1 MKRFAGFTICLLV
14 ANTAFGVNIT
24 DVRASAK
31 RDLDSALQRLSEL
44 RQKIEKEKQ
53 RRRQERKSP
62 FRSSNLTP
70 NIVILALV
78 QAKGPHL
85 RRQPPA
91 PCLKPEPFPLLFRA
105 RTVHEQL
112 PADPAAG

>member
-1 MKRFAGFTICLLV
+1 MYMYMHSHTSEYKYRERREREGGGQEKKR
-14 ANTAFGVNIT
+14 
-24 DVRASAK
+24 
-31 RDLDSALQRLSEL
+31 
-44 RQKIEKEKQ
+44 KQ

-85 RRQPPA
+85 RRQSRVGEAIRSKAHLRAVLNDGPTTHAHEKVAA
-91 PCLKPEPFPLLFRA
+91 PRRVDA
-105 RTVHEQL
+105 
-112 PADPAAG
+112 